1 MMIMFMFVLSFS
13 VPPVMEAQEIPQQ
26 PGVTQGLLIASTQ
39 QYPQMSPPAY
49 RAAYMPSTQPIG
61 STTSQ
66 AYMVTNDQQMPPIPV
81 FVPLNLAS
89 SSGNSTAQ
97 LANENTQQ
105 VAAEMGAGSKS
116 PALASAT
123 AEQV

>member
-1 MMIMFMFVLSFS
+1 MVIMFMFVLSFS
-13 VPPVMEAQEIPQQ
+13 VPPVMEAQEIPQR

-49 RAAYMPSTQPIG
+49 KPSTQPIG

-81 FVPLNLAS
+81 FVPLDLAS
-89 SSGNSTAQ
+89 LSGNSTAQ

-105 VAAEMGAGSKS
+105 VAAEIGAGSKS
-116 PALASAT
+116 PALAPAT